1 MYTIMLFDLPGMS
14 RRVQSAMR
22 ENKAPN
28 KLHDGRWQQ
37 VLLALVPYSPCV
49 CGVYVTAD
57 ISLSPPRGK
66 SINQLSSALSFLSG
80 MHLVRKFYTKRT
92 PGGKAPSGVVEEDTF

>member
-1 MYTIMLFDLPGMS
+1 MYVIMLFDLPGMS

-28 KLHDGRWQQ
+28 KLHDGKWQQ

-57 ISLSPPRGK
+57 ISLSPPREA
-66 SINQLSSALSFLSG
+66 N
-80 MHLVRKFYTKRT
+80 
-92 PGGKAPSGVVEEDTF
+92 